1 MLSRPFE
8 IPSLTFAL
16 SITTIPVLIFLNF
29 LKISYRSGSPQVKRH
44 LISSVINLAQELL
57 HKLPNDLTIRIL
69 SNWKMLEKYQIWV
82 ET

>member
-8 IPSLTFAL
+8 ILSPTFAL
-16 SITTIPVLIFLNF
+16 SITTIPVLIFLHF
-29 LKISYRSGSPQVKRH
+29 LKISYRSESPQVKRH
-44 LISSVINLAQELL
+44 LISSVTNFAQELL